1 MDDLTCGL
9 ALQYGN
15 PGPAT
20 YSSAN
25 QEWHYARNPRP
36 CKFALTKLIEM
47 TETNILQRK

>member
-1 MDDLTCGL
+1 MDDHTYGL

-25 QEWHYARNPRP
+25 QEWHFVRRFRP
-36 CKFALTKLIEM
+36 CMFSPIAYRE
-47 TETNILQRK
+47 